1 MYVFN
6 PQICVSYNLRK
17 LYYEVYRYVFNPQI
31 CVSYNCKRSQQH
43 HLPNNAKKLRTA
55 INSKSHES
63 AHAVFMSHYL
73 QIVC

>member
-1 MYVFN
+1 M
-6 PQICVSYNLRK
+6 
-17 LYYEVYRYVFNPQI
+17 YVFNPQI

-63 AHAVFMSHYL
+63 AHAVFMGHYL

>member
-31 CVSYNCKRSQQH
+31 CVSYNMPVLAFFHK
-43 HLPNNAKKLRTA
+43 
-55 INSKSHES
+55 
-63 AHAVFMSHYL
+63 
-73 QIVC
+73 